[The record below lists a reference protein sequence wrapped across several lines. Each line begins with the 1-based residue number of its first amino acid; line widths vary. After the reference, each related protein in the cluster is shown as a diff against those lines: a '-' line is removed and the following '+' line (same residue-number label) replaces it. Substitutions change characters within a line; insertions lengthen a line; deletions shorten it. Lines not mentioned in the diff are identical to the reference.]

1 MPKYSAGL
9 SDYTTATAVN
19 GAIAWTTAA
28 GEWGEF
34 VELLMTGSGVTAA
47 ADTMHRATFD
57 FSDGGTLAIGT
68 GQTPMLVSGQNGAAS
83 AIETEVT
90 ITTEQAT
97 IQTPPA
103 VDFSFNQRGGMRWA
117 VPRGEGVVL
126 MFDHANEDASFRV
139 ISSAIGKVSSMAHWW
154 EV

>member
-1 MPKYSAGL
+1 MPKFGAGI
-9 SDYTTATAVN
+9 SDLTTATSVD

-28 GEWGEF
+28 GERGEF
-34 VELLMTGSGVTAA
+34 IELIGTGSGVTAA
-47 ADTMHRATFD
+47 ADTQHRATFD

-68 GQTPMLVSGQNGAAS
+68 GQTPMKFNQNS
-83 AIETEVT
+83 AVAKLETEVT

-117 VPRGEGVVL
+117 VPRGEGVFL
-126 MFDHANEDASFRV
+126 EFDNANEDASFRV
-139 ISSAIGKVSSMAHWW
+139 ISSAIGKVSMSAHWW
-154 EV
+154 EP